1 MGMIFRLNPNIVEI
15 LNGQR
20 KLQDQKIITKRIKT
34 RVKFIKE
41 KNGESYYLKSKLE
54 ILKKNISSTELLID
68 CLQHID
74 KKEGEYH
81 KLVREAK
88 KLGKEVNIMTS
99 NEKVDDVFI
108 TKTALDNLN
117 PKQLMFFVLY
127 NSPDYFDIRLNLTT
141 YLDEL
146 SAWLVTYGL
155 ANKEY
160 TKYGKII
167 SILKKKKEIK
177 NGDFTKDYYYMELY
191 IDDVLIKEFETH
203 NTDIVY
209 DYISKEYSNVKG
221 NFIFNDT
228 SKYIEAKTKAKM
240 LVNSKPIIEAMKEM
254 VAESLEDKDYLIQ
267 QYYNRL
273 DEIYKNTNDP
283 KIRLECLKTG
293 GKWLGMENVT
303 VNTNQNH
310 IIKGLQAI
318 TTDLDVD
325 IDEEGFAKVD

>member
-1 MGMIFRLNPNIVEI
+1 M
-15 LNGQR
+15 
-20 KLQDQKIITKRIKT
+20 
-34 RVKFIKE
+34 
-41 KNGESYYLKSKLE
+41 
-54 ILKKNISSTELLID
+54 
-68 CLQHID
+68 
-74 KKEGEYH
+74 
-81 KLVREAK
+81 VREAK

-167 SILKKKKEIK
+167 SILKNKKEIK

-191 IDDVLIKEFETH
+191 IDNVYEKEFETH

-209 DYISKEYSNVKG
+209 DYISKKYSNVKG

-318 TTDLDVD
+318 TTELDVD